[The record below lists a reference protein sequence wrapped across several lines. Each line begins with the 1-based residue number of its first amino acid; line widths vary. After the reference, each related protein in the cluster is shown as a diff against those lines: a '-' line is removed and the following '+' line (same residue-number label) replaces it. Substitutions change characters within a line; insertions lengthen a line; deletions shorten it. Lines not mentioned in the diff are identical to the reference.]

1 MNCSQDTKEKII
13 EAADTLIKKETDAD
27 KITVRNIAELAGVGT
42 GLINYHFG
50 SKDQLLTAVIEK
62 RVDDIVEQILGH
74 PDVKSMN
81 PTERLKKMLDH
92 VYELSGAYKKLA
104 RFMLMMELQRG
115 TMQVELYMIPIL
127 KEMFQ
132 DKKTELELRIIA
144 LQIIQPM
151 QVAIM
156 NPDTFKIYSGVD
168 IYNKEDRS
176 NFIDL
181 LVNNVAGDAGGIVRN
196 E

>member
-1 MNCSQDTKEKII
+1 
-13 EAADTLIKKETDAD
+13 
-27 KITVRNIAELAGVGT
+27 
-42 GLINYHFG
+42 
-50 SKDQLLTAVIEK
+50 
-62 RVDDIVEQILGH
+62 
-74 PDVKSMN
+74 
-81 PTERLKKMLDH
+81 
-92 VYELSGAYKKLA
+92 
-104 RFMLMMELQRG
+104 MLMMELQRG